1 MQDYIQE
8 YLHQTENEILPLIF
22 DAADNCTPPLFE
34 DQPQEKINI
43 ISKLGF
49 GMHDRVDI
57 NHEGETKWYTPMSC
71 EKIKIHLPNLCH
83 PDKSCKG
90 INNPL
95 SCYGRKKFQLDN
107 AQGSDQ

>member
-1 MQDYIQE
+1 
-8 YLHQTENEILPLIF
+8 
-22 DAADNCTPPLFE
+22 
-34 DQPQEKINI
+34 
-43 ISKLGF
+43 
-49 GMHDRVDI
+49 MHDHVDI

-95 SCYGRKKFQLDN
+95 SCYGRKKFQLDK
-107 AQGSDQ
+107 QEPKD